1 MKRKTT
7 KEILADSFR
16 EIAEKKSVDKIT
28 IQEIVD
34 NCEYSTATF
43 YRHFKGKYDLIA
55 WNYVHQT
62 DEIMERVGMDGYQ
75 WKNILID
82 VLEYFLKN
90 KEYIQN
96 LLKHTSGYDSF
107 LRQFS
112 LANIRHLT
120 KCILKLSNVNKLDP
134 DMEIELSP
142 FIGLIMQIDNW
153 SVLVNSREAKKYY
166 YTRRFYEQEK
176 FCSFDYLFFLFFSDY
191 FCFWHGK
198 YIKKCKSW

>member
-7 KEILADSFR
+7 KEILADSFM
-16 EIAEKKSVDKIT
+16 EIAENKPVDKIT

-43 YRHFKGKYDLIA
+43 YRHFKDKYDLIA

-62 DEIMERVGMDGYQ
+62 DEIMERVGLDGYQ

-82 VLEYFLKN
+82 FLEYFLKN

-120 KCILKLSNVNKLDP
+120 KCILKLFSVNKLDP
-134 DMEIELSP
+134 DMEIYINIYCYGAGQILCEWLLGRIVCDEDHMAELFDKALP
-142 FIGLIMQIDNW
+142 IPL
-153 SVLVNSREAKKYY
+153 
-166 YTRRFYEQEK
+166 RRILCNE
-176 FCSFDYLFFLFFSDY
+176 
-191 FCFWHGK
+191 
-198 YIKKCKSW
+198 